1 MAILWLCPSS
11 DLLSLQTKEALLKIL
26 GDVKPG
32 DNFDLV
38 LFGSQV
44 QSWKGSLVPATQ
56 ANLQAAQDF
65 VRRFSLA
72 GGRGGVSAH
81 PSITSAFLGDGC
93 TLVHFFSFTATNLN
107 GGLLRGIEILNKAQG
122 SHPELSSPASIL
134 IMLTDGEPTEGK
146 FLKGCPGR

>member
-1 MAILWLCPSS
+1 MRP
-11 DLLSLQTKEALLKIL
+11 
-26 GDVKPG
+26 V

-44 QSWKGSLVPATQ
+44 QSWKGSLVPASN

-72 GGRGGVSAH
+72 G
-81 PSITSAFLGDGC
+81 
-93 TLVHFFSFTATNLN
+93 ATNLN

-134 IMLTDGEPTEGK
+134 IMLTDGEPTEGER
-146 FLKGCPGR
+146 LRDCPGRSDLLSSRNDQADMEIHLLERPLGQKVKCWSENCSDHKVRGSSEVHLCPVSW